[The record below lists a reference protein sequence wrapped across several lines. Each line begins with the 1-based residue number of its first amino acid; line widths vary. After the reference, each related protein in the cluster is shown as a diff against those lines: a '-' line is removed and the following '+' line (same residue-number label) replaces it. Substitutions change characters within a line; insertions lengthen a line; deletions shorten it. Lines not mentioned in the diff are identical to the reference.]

1 MRIAGL
7 IIIVSAGL
15 IGSASAFEEAP
26 AFPRSKPLAQE
37 VPSGSPRT
45 IAAFAI
51 DDRLVTLSAYGRRA
65 RARMN
70 GDVAGLREARAM
82 GKVFDGAPQPALV
95 TFELSVKF

>member
-51 DDRLVTLSAYGRRA
+51 DDRLVTLSAYGRR
-65 RARMN
+65 
-70 GDVAGLREARAM
+70 EARAM

>member
-1 MRIAGL
+1 MRMTGL
-7 IIIVSAGL
+7 AVFASAGFM
-15 IGSASAFEEAP
+15 GSAAAFEGAP
-26 AFPRSKPLAQE
+26 ASPRSQPLAQE
-37 VPSGSPRT
+37 APARSART

-51 DDRLVTLSAYGRRA
+51 DDRLITLSAYGRRA

>member
-1 MRIAGL
+1 MRMTGL
-7 IIIVSAGL
+7 AMCASAGFM
-15 IGSASAFEEAP
+15 GSAVAFEGGP
-26 AFPRSKPLAQE
+26 AFPRSQPPAQE
-37 VPSGSPRT
+37 VPSRTSRT
-45 IAAFAI
+45 IAAFAV

-82 GKVFDGAPQPALV
+82 GKVFEGAPQPALV

>member
-1 MRIAGL
+1 MTGL
-7 IIIVSAGL
+7 AVFASAGFVS
-15 IGSASAFEEAP
+15 SAAAFEGTPALLHAQPFAQEAP
-26 AFPRSKPLAQE
+26 ARP
-37 VPSGSPRT
+37 PRT

-51 DDRLVTLSAYGRRA
+51 DDRVITLSAYGRRA

-95 TFELSVKF
+95 TLELSVKF